1 MRFVTRRVAPLFGAV
16 ALLGV
21 GFVFGQMGTD
31 PLAAQPPSKGV
42 VVSSGTTPPPPAPI
56 PAADKRVV
64 AYVYGNQAITREE
77 FGEYLIQQYGKEKVR
92 LYINKRIIEAAA
104 AKRGITVTPQE
115 IDAIIEQ
122 DCAKLGF
129 NKEQFIKTVLT
140 QKYNTTLQEWREDV
154 IKPRLMMHAMCKD
167 RIKIDENEL
176 KKVYENL
183 YGEKVKCKIVLW
195 PQEQLNIVKRL
206 YDKLR
211 EDPKEFDMAAR
222 NQLYGDLA
230 KVGGEVDPIGRFS
243 GPGTAK
249 VEEIAFQLKDGQ
261 LSEIIDTGGGIMVIK
276 RLHAIPAKK
285 EITYDSVR
293 PQLLKEATD
302 RMTELEIPKM
312 FAELNAEAKPLYI
325 LEPAKLTKEEI
336 DDRSRRLGVPP
347 DLIDKK
353 K

>member
-195 PQEQLNIVKRL
+195 PEEQLNIVKRL

-211 EDPKEFDMAAR
+211 DDPKEFDMAAR

-230 KVGGEVDPIGRFS
+230 KVGGEVDPIGRYS